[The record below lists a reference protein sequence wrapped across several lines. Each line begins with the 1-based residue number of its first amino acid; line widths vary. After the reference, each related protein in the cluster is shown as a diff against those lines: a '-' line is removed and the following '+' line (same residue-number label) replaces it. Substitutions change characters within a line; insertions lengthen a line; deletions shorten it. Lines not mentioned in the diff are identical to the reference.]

1 LFQLRAVR
9 RNYLEPGPTPMP
21 ADIVVVDDDDD
32 YAAPDPTS
40 SASSWNPVP
49 PQLEATAASS
59 SNPAEVPPQLEA
71 TAASSSNPAEV
82 SPQLGAITVQQFD
95 TLTRAFAANSASTAS
110 ILGSLSGVCASIDAA
125 ANAVRLAS
133 TTTTRGDGRRG
144 VNSGWSERKR
154 LRAQAHSL
162 GTSSHPQ
169 LIPVTMCFTCRV
181 NQPGTYCTTTCCRLC
196 CKAPCCPQHSGWG

>member
-1 LFQLRAVR
+1 
-9 RNYLEPGPTPMP
+9 MP

-32 YAAPDPTS
+32 YAAPDPTA
-40 SASSWNPVP
+40 AS
-49 PQLEATAASS
+49 SS

-82 SPQLGAITVQQFD
+82 PPQLGAITVQQFD

-133 TTTTRGDGRRG
+133 TTTRGDGRRG
-144 VNSGWSERKR
+144 LNSGWSERKR
-154 LRAQAHSL
+154 LRD
-162 GTSSHPQ
+162 P
-169 LIPVTMCFTCRV
+169 F
-181 NQPGTYCTTTCCRLC
+181 Y
-196 CKAPCCPQHSGWG
+196 